1 MRFQTLWGSSVLLPL
16 PPKRSRVMGIS
27 PTLSWRHHPSHGG
40 NTYRATYPFPIA
52 TLTKHLV

>member
-1 MRFQTLWGSSVLLPL
+1 MRFQTLWGSSVLFPR
-16 PPKRSRVMGIS
+16 PSKCWGAVGCT

-40 NTYRATYPFPIA
+40 NTYRATYPFPLA